1 MDAPTLAPPHAGLLR
16 WLQDHD
22 VDHEVHEHPVA
33 YTATRAATTEG
44 IDPQTFAKVV
54 GVRTAD
60 GRAALIV
67 LDAPDRVDLHKARLA
82 LDAIDVGLLDED
94 ELAALTPGC
103 EPGAVPAVGRLF
115 ELPMVADYAVRDNAA
130 ISFHAGTHRHSVRVD
145 RAAWEEASGVRYAD
159 LAVDNDDRAA
169 WASS

>member
-1 MDAPTLAPPHAGLLR
+1 MDAPSLARPHAGLLH
-16 WLQDHD
+16 WLEDND

-33 YTATRAATTEG
+33 YTATTAATTEG

-60 GRAALIV
+60 GRDALLV

-82 LDAIDVGLLDED
+82 LDAIDVGLLDEK
-94 ELAALTPGC
+94 ELAAVTPGC
-103 EPGAVPAVGRLF
+103 EPGAIPAVGRLF
-115 ELPMVADYAVRDNAA
+115 ELPMVADYAVRDNAE

-145 RAAWEEASGVRYAD
+145 RATWERASGVRYAD
-159 LAVDNDDRAA
+159 LAADDVDRLS
-169 WASS
+169 WTRS